1 MRRMNRLHDVL
12 IAMQFPSGTNPRMAT
27 GRQLRAAR
35 AALGWTVAQLSEQSG
50 VSRRTIE
57 RYEAAEGVPLQR
69 GTTLATL
76 VSSLEAGGVA
86 FIRSREDHPGILIRG
101 ASGCREERS

>member
-1 MRRMNRLHDVL
+1 MKPLYDVL
-12 IAMQFPSGTNPRMAT
+12 INMPLPSGTNPRMAT

-76 VSSLEAGGVA
+76 VSSLEAGGIA